1 MSRDNEKLYNE
12 RHIVTDSTGLP
23 VELRY
28 YDNKMLIQRIGI
40 VYNSEGECIGLRE
53 LNIDEVIPPSWN
65 NHFNWWRKKKQPEK
79 PIINTIDFIGTI
91 NWINTIKTIKTI
103 EKVNTIDNINTIGT
117 INNIGVLS
125 DLAANAKIKSISLT
139 MQNRGGDDSN
149 VTIASGGYA
158 LRKTL
163 LLNNAPNSN
172 VNIDTVCY
180 SSSCYYI
187 SQYPTWRYD
196 LKITVDIG
204 DGESTVVEHINLDNA
219 NEVFRSVVLP
229 NAVFGENVIFR
240 VYTKLNVAGSSSPG
254 NNQLQIYGTN
264 KQVVTY

>member
-40 VYNSEGECIGLRE
+40 VYNSEGDCIGLRE
-53 LNIDEVIPPSWN
+53 LSIDEVIPPSWN
-65 NHFNWWRKKKQPEK
+65 SHFNWWRKRKQPEK

-125 DLAANAKIKSISLT
+125 DLDTNAKIKSISLT
-139 MQNRGGDDSN
+139 MQNRGGDNSN

-163 LLNNAPNSN
+163 VLNNAPSSN
-172 VNIDTVCY
+172 VNIDTLCY
-180 SSSCYYI
+180 SSSC
-187 SQYPTWRYD
+187 QYLSIFPNFRYN
-196 LKITVDIG
+196 LKITVDV
-204 DGESTVVEHINLDNA
+204 GEGENTVVEHINLDNA
-219 NEVFRSVVLP
+219 DEVFRSVVLP
-229 NAVFGENVIFR
+229 TAVFGENVIFR
-240 VYTKLNVAGSSSPG
+240 VYTQLNAVETTSQGA
-254 NNQLQIYGTN
+254 NQLQVYGTN
-264 KQVVTY
+264 RQVVSY